1 MKGEYM
7 RKALFMALVTIALV
21 TTAYAYTPFSGSDIS
36 GDKKF
41 CHYLDGS
48 VVVVYYTDMCPMSN

>member
-7 RKALFMALVTIALV
+7 KKALFMVFAIIALV
-21 TTAYAYTPFSGSDIS
+21 TTVYAYAPFAGSDIS

-41 CHYLDGS
+41 CHYTDGS
-48 VVVVYYTDMCPMSN
+48 VVVVYYADICPMSN